1 MARSPMVVTM
11 DLGLRSSKAYAHGN
25 PMVGGAPSAL
35 IQNFVRRRD
44 LSFPSGAEDYYEAS
58 D

>member
-1 MARSPMVVTM
+1 MVVTM

-44 LSFPSGAEDYYEAS
+44 LSFPSGAEDYYEAL